1 MKLKIKRELL
11 LENLNKVSKAIS
23 TKNLIP
29 SLSGIKF
36 DLTKEGLTLTA
47 SNNDLTIQKFIEIK
61 DENMNVQEE
70 GIIIIQGKEILDIV
84 RVIPEEEI
92 NIEVIDELK
101 VLIYTD
107 DEKIKYD
114 LNVINKSEYPN
125 VNLEKSDNYI
135 TISSEELLNIV
146 KETAFATSTDES
158 RPVLTG
164 INFKINGDLLECSAT
179 DSYRL
184 AKKENRLSKPVE
196 EIYNIIIP
204 GKNIIEFSKIIDDR
218 EGEIKLHVFNNKIL
232 FEEDNLLFQSRLING
247 NYPNTSKL
255 IPEDSVL
262 KIKAKLSQLYNVIGQ
277 ASILTTDK
285 EKNIV
290 SLSTNGDLLIVKSVS
305 NEKGK
310 AEMKMNIEKNNNEDI
325 TIAFS
330 AKYMMEALNALNTD
344 IIEMS
349 FIGEVKPITI
359 KNTTEDGLIQLV
371 VPIRTYLNNI
381 RHNLLC
387 KYDIITTYF

>member
-184 AKKENRLSKPVE
+184 AKKEIRLSKPVE

-371 VPIRTYLNNI
+371 VPIRTY
-381 RHNLLC
+381 
-387 KYDIITTYF
+387 

>member
-11 LENLNKVSKAIS
+11 LDNLNKVSKAIS

-29 SLSGIKF
+29 TLSGIKF

-47 SNNDLTIQKFIEIK
+47 SNNDITIQKFIAIEK
-61 DENMNVQEE
+61 DNMDIQKE

-84 RVIPEEEI
+84 RIIKEDEI

-114 LNVINKSEYPN
+114 LNVINKNEYPN
-125 VNLEKSDNYI
+125 VNLEKSDNCVS
-135 TISSEELLNIV
+135 ISSDELLNIV

-164 INFKINGDLLECSAT
+164 INFKINGDILECSAT

-184 AKKENRLSKPVE
+184 AKKEIRLNKPVE

-204 GKNIIEFSKIIDDR
+204 GKNIIEFSRIIDDR
-218 EGEIKLHVFNNKIL
+218 EGEIKLHIFNNKIL
-232 FEEDNLLFQSRLING
+232 FEEDNLLFQSRLISG

-255 IPEDSVL
+255 IPEESML
-262 KIKAKLSQLYNVIGQ
+262 KITAQLSQLYNVIEQ
-277 ASILTTDK
+277 ASILTSDK

-290 SLSTNGDLLIVKSVS
+290 SLSTNGNLLTVKSVS

-310 AEMKMNIEKNNNEDI
+310 AEMKMNIEKNNNEEI

-330 AKYMMEALNALNTD
+330 AKYMMEALNALNTEN
-344 IIEMS
+344 IEMS
-349 FIGEVKPITI
+349 FVGEIKPITI

-371 VPIRTYLNNI
+371 VPIRTY
-381 RHNLLC
+381 
-387 KYDIITTYF
+387 

>member
-1 MKLKIKRELL
+1 MKLKIKRDLL

-29 SLSGIKF
+29 TLAGIKF

-47 SNNDLTIQKFIEIK
+47 SNNDITIQKKIIINE
-61 DENMNVQEE
+61 ENMNIQEE
-70 GIIIIQGKEILDIV
+70 GIIIIQGKDILDIV
-84 RVIPEEEI
+84 RIIPEEEI
-92 NIEVIDELK
+92 NIEVIDESK

-114 LNVINKSEYPN
+114 LNVINKNDYPN
-125 VNLEKSDNYI
+125 VDLEKNENHVVI
-135 TISSEELLNIV
+135 NSEDLLNIV

-158 RPVLTG
+158 RAVLTG
-164 INFKINGDLLECSAT
+164 ISFKINGDILECSAT

-184 AKKENRLSKPVE
+184 AKKELRLNKPVE

-204 GKNIIEFSKIIDDR
+204 GKNLVEFSRIIDEKNSD
-218 EGEIKLHVFNNKIL
+218 IKLHIFNNKIL
-232 FEEDNLLFQSRLING
+232 FEQDNLLFQSRLISG

-255 IPEDSVL
+255 IPEESIL
-262 KIKAKLSQLYNVIGQ
+262 KITANLSQLYNVIGQ

-290 SLSTNGDLLIVKSVS
+290 SLSTSGDLLTVRSVA

-310 AEMKMNIEKNNNEDI
+310 AEMKMTVKKDNNEDI

-330 AKYMMEALNALNTD
+330 AKYMMEALNALNTEE
-344 IIEMS
+344 IELS
-349 FIGEVKPITI
+349 FVGEVKPITI
-359 KNTTEDGLIQLV
+359 KNTKEDGLIQLV
-371 VPIRTYLNNI
+371 VPIRTY
-381 RHNLLC
+381 
-387 KYDIITTYF
+387 